1 MLVHND
7 ELCTRQQISAKVDEI
22 IHEDIDSIKHLDSE
36 AIIGYRGSLATGTK
50 FKNTFSGYR
59 FEREKLFT
67 SQEYYSKIYSSK
79 NHILS

>member
-50 FKNTFSGYR
+50 FKSGKP
-59 FEREKLFT
+59 FNDETKAA
-67 SQEYYSKIYSSK
+67 
-79 NHILS
+79 ILIDD